1 MHAHCVIFGLF
12 PFGRRSRGHRGL
24 PHAQNYSSISMGKSM
39 YPIILRGVSLETTPL
54 TRTSDVKSV
63 CVHSGR
69 WHTARY
75 SVQHSLSEKQ
85 TKLKKILDIPDD
97 DKMEAH
103 AQEMQDRIAD
113 YLKITSA
120 RLKIDSIKQVS

>member
-1 MHAHCVIFGLF
+1 MAY
-12 PFGRRSRGHRGL
+12 R
-24 PHAQNYSSISMGKSM
+24 K
-39 YPIILRGVSLETTPL
+39 
-54 TRTSDVKSV
+54 
-63 CVHSGR
+63 
-69 WHTARY
+69 
-75 SVQHSLSEKQ
+75 VQHSLSEKQ

-120 RLKIDSIKQVS
+120 RLKIDSIKQVRWELKWMF

>member
-1 MHAHCVIFGLF
+1 MAY
-12 PFGRRSRGHRGL
+12 R
-24 PHAQNYSSISMGKSM
+24 K
-39 YPIILRGVSLETTPL
+39 
-54 TRTSDVKSV
+54 
-63 CVHSGR
+63 
-69 WHTARY
+69 
-75 SVQHSLSEKQ
+75 VQHSLSEKQ

-120 RLKIDSIKQVS
+120 RLKIDSIKQVRWELTWIF

>member
-1 MHAHCVIFGLF
+1 MA
-12 PFGRRSRGHRGL
+12 
-24 PHAQNYSSISMGKSM
+24 Y
-39 YPIILRGVSLETTPL
+39 
-54 TRTSDVKSV
+54 RT
-63 CVHSGR
+63 
-69 WHTARY
+69 
-75 SVQHSLSEKQ
+75 VQHSLTEKQ

-120 RLKIDSIKQVS
+120 RLKIDSIKQVRWELKWIFWWMLKKWMIILVNLLRVNANN

>member
-1 MHAHCVIFGLF
+1 MAY
-12 PFGRRSRGHRGL
+12 R
-24 PHAQNYSSISMGKSM
+24 K
-39 YPIILRGVSLETTPL
+39 
-54 TRTSDVKSV
+54 
-63 CVHSGR
+63 
-69 WHTARY
+69 
-75 SVQHSLSEKQ
+75 VQHSLSEKQ

-120 RLKIDSIKQVS
+120 RLKIDSIKQVR